1 MRIPIRAAAA
11 AILTL
16 SLGALGSPG
25 LVPGDAA
32 AADKLRVVT
41 TTTDLKAL
49 TEAVGGDLVEVEA
62 LARGNQNA
70 HDLEVRP
77 SLMVKVRRAD
87 LLVINGLELDQWAE
101 VVVQGANNPKVLPGT
116 PGRVDASEGLPLLEV
131 PTTRVDRS
139 LGDVHPVGNPH
150 YTMDPGM
157 APQITANVLNGLA
170 RLQPQSRP
178 AFEQNRAAFLAS
190 LDQAMGRWTAALAPF
205 KGAKVV
211 QYHPLFVYLL
221 TRFGLV
227 KGGAIEDRPGI
238 PATPGHLARLIQ
250 DMKQERIKLVVVEPW
265 NDVKLA
271 ERVAQEAGAKVRV
284 LAPSVGAVKEARSY
298 LETVDYNVRT
308 LAEGL
313 R

>member
-1 MRIPIRAAAA
+1 MSRVLHGISAVLLAA
-11 AILTL
+11 
-16 SLGALGSPG
+16 G
-25 LVPGDAA
+25 LVAGGVEAV
-32 AADKLRVVT
+32 DKIRVVT
-41 TTTDLKAL
+41 TTADLKAL
-49 TEAVGGDLVEVEA
+49 TDAVGGDLVEVDS
-62 LARGNQNA
+62 LARGNQNP

-87 LLVINGLELDQWAE
+87 LLVTNGLELDQWAE

-116 PGRVDASEGLPLLEV
+116 PGRVDASEGLPILEV

-150 YTMDPGM
+150 YTPDPGLV
-157 APQITANVLNGLA
+157 PQITANILSGLV
-170 RLQPQSRP
+170 RLQPASRS
-178 AFEQNRAAFLAS
+178 AFEKNRAEFLARVE
-190 LDQAMGRWTAALAPF
+190 QAMPGWAAALAPF

-211 QYHPLFVYLL
+211 QYHNDFVYLL

-238 PATPGHLARLIQ
+238 PATPAHLARLIQ
-250 DMKQERIKLVVVEPW
+250 DMKQEKVKLVVVEPW
-265 NDVKLA
+265 NDYKLA
-271 ERVAQEAGAKVRV
+271 ERVAQDAGAKVRV
-284 LAPSVGAVKEARSY
+284 LAPSVGALKEAKSY
-298 LETVDYNVRT
+298 LDTVDYNVRT